1 MAGLE
6 ANNRAVDRKTKMKI
20 VITFLLFFLTGS
32 LHAEDQRF
40 PFSNPEQVEQFRK
53 LTEELR
59 CLVCQNQSLADSDA
73 ELANDLRKKV
83 YQLMDEGKTNDEI
96 IEELVSRYGEFV
108 LYRPR
113 LNAQTYLLWF
123 APIILVLIGIIAIVL
138 MMRRRSDSVDVK
150 EVDLQ
155 NVRKLLEEEE

>member
-1 MAGLE
+1 
-6 ANNRAVDRKTKMKI
+6 MKI
-20 VITFLLFFLTGS
+20 LITIILFLLAGS

-40 PFSNPEQVEQFRK
+40 PFTDQAQVEQFRK

-83 YQLMDEGKTNDEI
+83 YQLMDEGKNNDEI
-96 IEELVSRYGEFV
+96 IEELVTRYGEFV

-123 APIILVLIGIIAIVL
+123 APIILVLIGIIATVI

>member
-1 MAGLE
+1 
-6 ANNRAVDRKTKMKI
+6 MKI
-20 VITFLLFFLTGS
+20 VITFLLLFLAGS
-32 LHAEDQRF
+32 SYAEDQRF

-83 YQLMDEGKTNDEI
+83 YDLMDKGKTNDEI
-96 IEELVSRYGEFV
+96 IEELVARYGEFV

-123 APIILVLIGIIAIVL
+123 APIILVLIGIVAIVL